1 MPYHLLQVRDLEP
14 LRSPGHRLRAVVRVG
29 NQGRAACII
38 PSLHHQAQVGFCH
51 TTTSKLH
58 GTCLQRRHHSSRC
71 RCRTAVHQWNRVFR
85 AISICLIGA
94 SNDERCRVIFFLFK
108 LHYCFSFFFSFSFV
122 ASCSSPVAV
131 DGSVNYLYGNVDER
145 ITMQYLPPAVN
156 QNVCIFVRNHAI
168 GTLFDL
174 ERPHAQSAA
183 IHVRVC
189 NFIFLTGSSSPAMI
203 PKLSLYLRRMFSCS
217 YPSYVGIKKE
227 GALPDGS

>member
-1 MPYHLLQVRDLEP
+1 
-14 LRSPGHRLRAVVRVG
+14 
-29 NQGRAACII
+29 
-38 PSLHHQAQVGFCH
+38 
-51 TTTSKLH
+51 
-58 GTCLQRRHHSSRC
+58 
-71 RCRTAVHQWNRVFR
+71 
-85 AISICLIGA
+85 
-94 SNDERCRVIFFLFK
+94 VIFFFLNYIIVF
-108 LHYCFSFFFSFSFV
+108 LFFFFFSFV

-203 PKLSLYLRRMFSCS
+203 PKLSLQYLRRMFSCS
-217 YPSYVGIKKE
+217 YPSKL
-227 GALPDGS
+227 A